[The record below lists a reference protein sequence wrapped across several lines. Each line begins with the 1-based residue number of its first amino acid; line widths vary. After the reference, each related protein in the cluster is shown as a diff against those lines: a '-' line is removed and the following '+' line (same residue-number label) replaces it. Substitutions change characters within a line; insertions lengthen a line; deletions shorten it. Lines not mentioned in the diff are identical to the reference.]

1 MKRIAFFL
9 SMILILT
16 GCADQS
22 SQLPVAQQSKIF
34 VLEVKDFSASTDYIP
49 DTDSNTARLLYSAIA
64 PSGGTLRVAGIYA
77 ESDRQ
82 QFTTIHI
89 DPLPD
94 TTVPKTSNVYIRSR
108 DAAQQRKTVAGIQQ
122 KAARDIQRY
131 LAAVNKPHDSKY
143 TDLSSVFTIIRTA
156 CNQENFNGYRKFLI
170 LESDL
175 VNNPKGRN
183 KHLAPVH
190 LDNTTVL
197 VVRPAIPEDSV
208 KKLFPGSEVYCFTDL
223 SDAIAMIR

>member
-1 MKRIAFFL
+1 MKQ
-9 SMILILT
+9 ILIFFSLLMI
-16 GCADQS
+16 GCTSPSLQ
-22 SQLPVAQQSKIF
+22 PPTVQQSKLF
-34 VLEVKDFSASTDYIP
+34 VLEVKDFSASTDYIL
-49 DTDSNTARLLYSAIA
+49 DTDSGTARLLYSAIA
-64 PSGGTLRVAGIYA
+64 AAGGTLRVAGIYA

-94 TTVPKTSNVYIRSR
+94 TTAPQISNVYIRAR
-108 DAAQQRKTVAGIQQ
+108 AAAQQRTAIARIEQKTQ
-122 KAARDIQRY
+122 RDIQRY

-143 TDLSSVFTIIRTA
+143 TDLASVFSIIRTA

-183 KHLAPVH
+183 KQLIPVH

-197 VVRPAIPEDSV
+197 VVRPAIPEDSI
-208 KKLFPGSEVYCFTDL
+208 KKLFPDSEVYCFTDL